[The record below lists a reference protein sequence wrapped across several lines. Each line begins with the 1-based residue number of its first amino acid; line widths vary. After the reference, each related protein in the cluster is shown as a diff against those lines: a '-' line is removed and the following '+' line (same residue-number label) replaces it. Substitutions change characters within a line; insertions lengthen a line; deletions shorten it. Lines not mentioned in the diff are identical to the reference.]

1 MTISQILII
10 VELQMRKKVD
20 ASMSCSSAFKMAIN
34 HKPDRQ
40 IAVMEWFII
49 TIF

>member
-1 MTISQILII
+1 
-10 VELQMRKKVD
+10 MRKKAD
-20 ASMSCSSAFKMAIN
+20 ASMSCFSALKMAIN

-40 IAVMEWFII
+40 IAVMECFIL